1 MSVKRLFEKTVFLFG
16 AGASM
21 DAGCLSSKQMLQDLK
36 KSILA
41 LPTEGQTREHY
52 LAIYDFIL
60 QGLVYQNA
68 LKDSDV
74 KVSDITNIE
83 DFVSVLRQMID
94 REYIVP
100 APLVGNWNS
109 KITTWES
116 KNEYVFRE
124 MLDFT
129 YECLIKKWTTF
140 DVDKAR
146 TLVAPFSALIESSEN
161 FDLRVFSLNYDLIF
175 EAIFNNERERLVDI
189 GFSQKKWTG
198 DFDDPESPAKLKLYK
213 LHGSVDWYFD
223 NADEEV
229 KQGAQDDTRPLI
241 VFGSGA
247 KIQSY
252 DPFLS
257 LLSYFRHALKEAQ
270 LFVVVGY
277 SFQDKYINNI
287 LIQSLGS
294 ELNKKMLVIDPA
306 LPDDKMAFIKRVER
320 FQSSKSLNE
329 IISLT
334 RISPDRVD
342 LLKIGAQNFFSE
354 YLSNSA
360 EKLSAV
366 LTDVEKGDQVFS
378 I

>member
-1 MSVKRLFEKTVFLFG
+1 MSTKHLFEKTVFLFG
-16 AGASM
+16 AGSSM

-41 LPTEGQTREHY
+41 LPNEGNTRDHY

-60 QGLVYQNA
+60 QSLVYQNA
-68 LKDSDV
+68 LKDSDIR
-74 KVSDITNIE
+74 VSEITNIE

-100 APLVGNWNS
+100 APLVGNWNN
-109 KITTWES
+109 KITAWES
-116 KNEYVFRE
+116 KNEYVFKE

-129 YECLIKKWTTF
+129 YDCLIKKWTSF
-140 DVDKAR
+140 DATRAKA
-146 TLVAPFSALIESSEN
+146 LMSPFSTLIETGEN
-161 FDLRVFSLNYDLIF
+161 FDLRIFSLNYDLIF
-175 EAIFNNERERLVDI
+175 ETTFNTETERLVDV

-198 DFDDPESPAKLKLYK
+198 DFDDPESPAKIKLYK

-223 NADEEV
+223 NTDEEV
-229 KQGAQDDTRPLI
+229 KLGTQDTIRPLI

-257 LLSYFRHALKEAQ
+257 LLSNFRHSLKEAK
-270 LFVVVGY
+270 LFVVIGY

-294 ELNKKMLVIDPA
+294 DLNKKMLVIDPA
-306 LPDDKMAFIKRVER
+306 APVNKMEFIKRVER

-342 LLKIGAQNFFSE
+342 LLKTGAQSFFNE
-354 YLSNSA
+354 YLSDNA
-360 EKLSAV
+360 RKLSDTLAE
-366 LTDVEKGDQVFS
+366 VEKGDQVFS
-378 I
+378 F